1 MTSHDDSGLLPEV
14 IVYQGEFVDD
24 DEPQPHAG
32 AAPAAAPRRTARR
45 IAHAAATAARFTAA
59 CTLPGLRNA
68 WALTVH
74 WAALRYMTGDE
85 IRRRIVKKQFD
96 HFTERRDDAVTARDT
111 TLKQLSKLVDK
122 AAEDGLSSP
131 EKNRLRDLGAEADRR
146 RNGLQV
152 LNAMPFTAAQPAAEQ
167 IARWRGTRGAVRFT
181 LVVVPALG
189 ALVTVTAA
197 APISALVTGPALLGG
212 GWWLTRHPIPL
223 TPRPVPA
230 ELLIPELD
238 APADYQLDEPR
249 TDTPKKDGE
258 AAPADPQ
265 AAQAEDLAAGGEQ
278 APGSLSE
285 ARTSEQAAA
294 VLAGAVRAE
303 GRDLAEVAKAVEE
316 PWGWSFYVRFATG
329 SPDELNKDDIYKAL
343 ITRLR
348 LRRNGLLIEGDP
360 EAGDSAFVRALL
372 RDPFAPDVV
381 GPLPH
386 RPPLSMSIVDA
397 ADFGVAMDGT
407 PLVFS
412 LAGLMLLMVADS
424 GGGKS
429 GVMLALAEAVT
440 ACRDAVALNLDP
452 VGTGVG
458 ALGEAITLS
467 ACMDDELIQ
476 DVLDFLLALCSARA
490 RQRARYG
497 WGNKWRVSEEHPAV
511 VVFVD
516 EWPQLSDEA
525 KAKLVRGLLLGRK
538 EAVWFEAGSQFG
550 TRDYLGQAIGPKLS
564 ARLLGACRRVD
575 VTELLGGGAIAE
587 GYRADLLQAATHTQV
602 NDAGQIY
609 GVGLPGMPNRPIR
622 YQVREVTDAQ
632 AAQLGVER
640 AAAGLPDLTH
650 TLTEAG
656 LWQQYQDLLARCRV
670 GSTLPPE
677 PPAVLLTVR
686 EAFRAEQDPDAL
698 TVAQLAEHLIADD
711 ADRWSRWDNRADRL
725 AMIGRH
731 LRKALTDA
739 GVELSSTRLRH
750 LPGEP
755 TGYLLADV
763 KTALQ
768 AFS

>member
-14 IVYQGEFVDD
+14 IVYEGEFVDD
-24 DEPQPHAG
+24 DEPQSDAG
-32 AAPAAAPRRTARR
+32 PAPSAAGRRAARR
-45 IAHAAATAARFTAA
+45 IAHAAATPARFTAA
-59 CTLPGLRNA
+59 RTLPGLRNA

-74 WAALRYMTGDE
+74 WASLRYMTGDE

-96 HFTERRDDAVTARDT
+96 HFTERRDDAVTARNT
-111 TLKQLSKLVDK
+111 TLKQMSKLVDK
-122 AAEDGLSSP
+122 AAEDGLSGP
-131 EKNRLRDLGAEADRR
+131 EKNRLRDLGTEADRR
-146 RNGLQV
+146 RNGLAV
-152 LNAMPFTAAQPAAEQ
+152 LNAMPFAADQPTAEQ
-167 IARWRGTRGAVRFT
+167 INRWRGTRGAVRFT
-181 LVVVPALG
+181 CVVVPALG
-189 ALVTVTAA
+189 ALVTVTAT
-197 APISALVTGPALLGG
+197 APVSALITGPALLGG
-212 GWWLTRHPIPL
+212 SWWLSRHPIPL
-223 TPRPVPA
+223 TARPVPA

-249 TDTPKKDGE
+249 STADGPD
-258 AAPADPQ
+258 APAGQHPADGAETT
-265 AAQAEDLAAGGEQ
+265 AADEQ
-278 APGSLSE
+278 VPGSLAD
-285 ARTSEQAAA
+285 ARTGEQAAA

-316 PWGWSFYVRFATG
+316 PWGWSFYLRFATG

-360 EAGDSAFVRALL
+360 DAGDSAFVRALL

-381 GPLPH
+381 GPLPY

-440 ACRDAVALNLDP
+440 ACRDAVAFNLDP

-467 ACMDDELIQ
+467 ACMDDELLQ

-497 WGNKWRVSEEHPAV
+497 WGNKWRVSEEHPAI

-525 KAKLVRGLLLGRK
+525 KAKLVRTLLLGRK

-575 VTELLGGGAIAE
+575 VTELLGGGAVAE

-609 GVGLPGMPNRPIR
+609 AQGLPGMPNRPIR

-632 AAQLGVER
+632 AAQLGAER

-656 LWQQYQDLLARCRV
+656 LWQQYQDLLTRCRAD
-670 GSTLPPE
+670 SALPPE
-677 PPAVLLTVR
+677 PPAILLTLR
-686 EAFRAEQDPDAL
+686 EAFRAEKDPNAL

-711 ADRWSRWDNRADRL
+711 ADRWSRWDDRADRL

-763 KTALQ
+763 KAALQ

>member
-1 MTSHDDSGLLPEV
+1 MTSRDNGDLLPEA
-14 IVYQGEFVDD
+14 IVYEGEFVND
-24 DEPQPHAG
+24 DEPQPKPGPAQ
-32 AAPAAAPRRTARR
+32 AASRRRTTRR
-45 IAHAAATAARFTAA
+45 VAHATATAARFIAGR
-59 CTLPGLRNA
+59 TLLGLRNI

-85 IRRRIVKKQFD
+85 IRRRIVKTQFD
-96 HFTERRDDAVTARDT
+96 HYSERRDDARTARDT
-111 TLKQLSKLVDK
+111 TLKQMSKLVDK
-122 AAEDGLSSP
+122 AAEDGLSGP

-146 RNGLQV
+146 RNGLAV
-152 LNAMPFTAAQPAAEQ
+152 LNAMAFTPAQPTAEQ
-167 IARWRGTRGAVRFT
+167 ISRWRGTRGAVRFT
-181 LVVVPALG
+181 CVVVPVLG
-189 ALVTVTAA
+189 ALATVTTT
-197 APISALVTGPALLGG
+197 APVSALITGPALLGG
-212 GWWLTRHPIPL
+212 GWWLTRHPISL
-223 TPRPVPA
+223 TTRPVPA

-238 APADYQLDEPR
+238 APADHQLDEPHPGDKDNGEGQ
-249 TDTPKKDGE
+249 DTPAE
-258 AAPADPQ
+258 PPADDAT
-265 AAQAEDLAAGGEQ
+265 AAHKPV
-278 APGSLSE
+278 PGSLAE
-285 ARTSEQAAA
+285 AATSEQAAA
-294 VLAGAVRAE
+294 VLAAAIRAE
-303 GRDLAEVAKAVEE
+303 GRDLAEVAKAVQE
-316 PWGWSFYVRFATG
+316 PWGWSFYLQFSTG
-329 SPDELNKDDIYKAL
+329 SPDELNKDDIYKGL

-360 EAGDSAFVRALL
+360 DAGDSAFVRALL
-372 RDPFAPDVV
+372 RDPFSPEVV
-381 GPLPH
+381 GPRPY

-397 ADFGVAMDGT
+397 ADFGVAMDGA

-440 ACRDAVALNLDP
+440 ACRDAVAFNLDP

-497 WGNKWRVSEEHPAV
+497 WGNKWRVSEEHPAI
-511 VVFVD
+511 VVFTD

-609 GVGLPGMPNRPIR
+609 AQGLPGMPNRPIR

-632 AAQLGVER
+632 AAQLGAER

-656 LWQQYQDLLARCRV
+656 LWQQYQDLLTRCRAD
-670 GSTLPPE
+670 STLPPA
-677 PPAVLLTVR
+677 PPAILLILR

-711 ADRWSRWDNRADRL
+711 ADRWSRWDDRADRL

-750 LPGEP
+750 LPGER

-763 KTALQ
+763 KAALQ
-768 AFS
+768 AYS

>member
-1 MTSHDDSGLLPEV
+1 MTSHDHGPLLPEV
-14 IVYQGEFVDD
+14 IVYDGEFVDD
-24 DEPQPHAG
+24 DAEPQPGAG
-32 AAPAAAPRRTARR
+32 PAPAAARRQTARR
-45 IAHAAATAARFTAA
+45 IAHAAATAARFITGR
-59 CTLPGLRNA
+59 TLPGLRNA

-85 IRRRIVKKQFD
+85 IRRRIVKKQLD
-96 HFTERRDDAVTARDT
+96 HYTERRDDARTARDT
-111 TLKQLSKLVDK
+111 TLKQMSKLVDK
-122 AAEDGLSSP
+122 AADDGLSGP

-146 RNGLQV
+146 RNGLAV
-152 LNAMPFTAAQPAAEQ
+152 LNALPFTPTQPTAEQ
-167 IARWRGTRGAVRFT
+167 ITRWRGSRGAVRFT
-181 LVVVPALG
+181 CLVVPALG
-189 ALVTVTAA
+189 ALATVTAA
-197 APISALVTGPALLGG
+197 APLSALITGPALLGG

-223 TPRPVPA
+223 TTRPIPA

-249 TDTPKKDGE
+249 TAPQPE
-258 AAPADPQ
+258 AN
-265 AAQAEDLAAGGEQ
+265 QAEPAEPSAVQGEEEQ
-278 APGSLSE
+278 EPGSLAE
-285 ARTSEQAAA
+285 ARTGEQAAA
-294 VLAGAVRAE
+294 VLAIAIRAE

-316 PWGWSFYVRFATG
+316 PWGWSFYVRFSTG
-329 SPDELNKDDIYKAL
+329 SPDELNKDDVYKGL

-348 LRRNGLLIEGDP
+348 LRRNGLLVEGDP

-372 RDPFAPDVV
+372 RDPFSPEVV
-381 GPLPH
+381 GPLPY
-386 RPPLSMSIVDA
+386 RPPLSMSILDA

-412 LAGLMLLMVADS
+412 LAGLMMLMVADS

-429 GVMLALAEAVT
+429 GVMLALAEAAT
-440 ACRDAVALNLDP
+440 ACRDAVVFNIDP
-452 VGTGVG
+452 AGTGVG

-476 DVLDFLLALCSARA
+476 AVLDFLLQWCAARA

-511 VVFVD
+511 VVYVD

-525 KAKLVRGLLLGRK
+525 KVKLVRAMLLGRK
-538 EAVWFEAGSQFG
+538 EALWFEADSQFG
-550 TRDYLGQAIGPKLS
+550 TREHLGQAIGPKLS
-564 ARLLGACRRVD
+564 TRLLGACRRVD

-609 GVGLPGMPNRPIR
+609 AQGLPGLPNRPIR
-622 YQVREVTDAQ
+622 YKVREVSDAQ
-632 AAQLGVER
+632 AARLGAER

-656 LWQQYQDLLARCRV
+656 LWQTYQDLLARCRAD
-670 GSTLPPE
+670 TTP
-677 PPAVLLTVR
+677 PPAPAILLTVR
-686 EAFRAEQDPDAL
+686 EAFRAEHDPDAL
-698 TVAQLAEHLIADD
+698 TVAQLAEHLRADD
-711 ADRWSRWDNRADRL
+711 ADRWGRWDNRADRL

-739 GVELSSTRLRH
+739 GVELASTRLRH
-750 LPGEP
+750 LSGEP
-755 TGYLLADV
+755 TGYLLSDV
-763 KTALQ
+763 RTALT

>member
-1 MTSHDDSGLLPEV
+1 MTSHDDSVLLPEV
-14 IVYQGEFVDD
+14 IVYEGEFIDD
-24 DEPQPHAG
+24 DEPQPGAG
-32 AAPAAAPRRTARR
+32 PAPAARRRAARR
-45 IAHAAATAARFTAA
+45 VAHTAATAARFIAVR
-59 CTLPGLRNA
+59 TLPGLRHA

-85 IRRRIVKKQFD
+85 IRRRIVKKQLD
-96 HFTERRDDAVTARDT
+96 HYTERRDDARTARDT

-122 AAEDGLSSP
+122 AGEDGLTSP

-146 RNGLQV
+146 RNGLAV
-152 LNAMPFTAAQPAAEQ
+152 LNAMPFTPAQPTAEQ
-167 IARWRGTRGAVRFT
+167 ITRWRGTLGAVRFT

-189 ALVTVTAA
+189 ALVTVTAT
-197 APISALVTGPALLGG
+197 APVSGLVTGPALLGG

-223 TPRPVPA
+223 TTRPAPA

-249 TDTPKKDGE
+249 T
-258 AAPADPQ
+258 AAQKEDSPAASADPQ
-265 AAQAEDLAAGGEQ
+265 AAAAEDLAAGNEQ
-278 APGSLSE
+278 VPGSLAE
-285 ARTSEQAAA
+285 ASTSEQAAA

-303 GRDLAEVAKAVEE
+303 GRDLAEVARAVEE
-316 PWGWSFYVRFATG
+316 PWGWSFYVRFSTG

-343 ITRLR
+343 ITRMR

-360 EAGDSAFVRALL
+360 DAGDSAFVRALL
-372 RDPFAPDVV
+372 RDPFSPEAV
-381 GPLPH
+381 GPLPY

-397 ADFGVAMDGT
+397 ADFGVAMDGN

-440 ACRDAVALNLDP
+440 ACRDAVAFNLDP

-476 DVLDFLLALCSARA
+476 AVLDFLLELCSARA

-497 WGNKWRVSEEHPAV
+497 WGNKWRVSEEHPAI
-511 VVFVD
+511 VVFTD

-587 GYRADLLQAATHTQV
+587 GYRADLLQAATHTQI

-609 GVGLPGMPNRPIR
+609 AQGLPGMPNRPIR

-632 AAQLGVER
+632 AALLGTDR
-640 AAAGLPDLTH
+640 AAAGLPDLAH

-656 LWQQYQDLLARCRV
+656 LWQKYQDLLARCHAD
-670 GSTLPPE
+670 STP
-677 PPAVLLTVR
+677 PPAILLTVR

-698 TVAQLAEHLIADD
+698 TVAQLAQHLHADD
-711 ADRWSRWDNRADRL
+711 ADRWGRWDNRADRL

-763 KTALQ
+763 KAAQ
-768 AFS
+768 EAFS

>member
-1 MTSHDDSGLLPEV
+1 MTSRDDGGFLPEV
-14 IVYQGEFVDD
+14 IVYEGEFVDD
-24 DEPQPHAG
+24 EPQPEAG
-32 AAPAAAPRRTARR
+32 PAKETDRRRAARR
-45 IAHAAATAARFTAA
+45 VAHAAVTAARFIVGR
-59 CTLPGLRNA
+59 TLPGMRNA

-96 HFTERRDDAVTARDT
+96 HYTERREDARTARDT

-146 RNGLQV
+146 RNGLAV
-152 LNAMPFTAAQPAAEQ
+152 LNAMSFAPAQPTAEQ
-167 IARWRGTRGAVRFT
+167 ISRWRGTRGAVRFT
-181 LVVVPALG
+181 CVVVPSLG
-189 ALVTVTAA
+189 TLFTVTVTA
-197 APISALVTGPALLGG
+197 PVSVLVTGLALLSG
-212 GWWLTRHPIPL
+212 GWWLARHPIPL
-223 TPRPVPA
+223 TTRPVPA
-230 ELLIPELD
+230 EFFIPELD

-249 TDTPKKDGE
+249 PTMKD
-258 AAPADPQ
+258 
-265 AAQAEDLAAGGEQ
+265 AAGGQGVPSDAAHETTAAAEQ
-278 APGSLSE
+278 VPNSLAE

-294 VLAGAVRAE
+294 ILAAAIRAE
-303 GRDLAEVAKAVEE
+303 GRDLAEVAKAAEE

-348 LRRNGLLIEGDP
+348 LRRGGLLTEGDP
-360 EAGDSAFVRALL
+360 DAGDSAFVRALL
-372 RDPFAPDVV
+372 RDPFAPEVV
-381 GPLPH
+381 GPLPY

-397 ADFGVAMDGT
+397 ADFGVAMDGD

-440 ACRDAVALNLDP
+440 ACRDAVAFNLDP

-490 RQRARYG
+490 RQRARYR

-516 EWPQLSDEA
+516 EWPQLSEEA
-525 KAKLVRGLLLGRK
+525 KAKLVRALLLGRK

-609 GVGLPGMPNRPIR
+609 AQGLPGMPNRPIR

-632 AAQLGVER
+632 AAQLGAER
-640 AAAGLPDLTH
+640 AAAGLPDLAR

-656 LWQQYQDLLARCRV
+656 LWQPYQDLLARCRV
-670 GSTLPPE
+670 GHAPPSE
-677 PPAVLLTVR
+677 PPAILLTLR

-698 TVAQLAEHLIADD
+698 TGAQLADHLIADD
-711 ADRWSRWDNRADRL
+711 AERWGRWDDRADRL

-739 GVELSSTRLRH
+739 GVDLSSTRLRH

-763 KTALQ
+763 KTALE

>member
-1 MTSHDDSGLLPEV
+1 M
-14 IVYQGEFVDD
+14 
-24 DEPQPHAG
+24 
-32 AAPAAAPRRTARR
+32 
-45 IAHAAATAARFTAA
+45 
-59 CTLPGLRNA
+59 
-68 WALTVH
+68 TVH
-74 WAALRYMTGDE
+74 WAALRYMTDDE

-96 HFTERRDDAVTARDT
+96 HFTERHDDAVTARNT
-111 TLKQLSKLVDK
+111 TLKQMSKLVDK
-122 AAEDGLSSP
+122 AAEDGLSGP
-131 EKNRLRDLGAEADRR
+131 EKNRLRALGTEADRR
-146 RNGLQV
+146 RNGLAV
-152 LNAMPFTAAQPAAEQ
+152 LNAMPFAPDQPTAEQ
-167 IARWRGTRGAVRFT
+167 ISRWRGTRGAVRFT
-181 LVVVPALG
+181 CVVVPSLG
-189 ALVTVTAA
+189 ALVTVTAT
-197 APISALVTGPALLGG
+197 APVSVLITGLALLGG
-212 GWWLTRHPIPL
+212 GWWLSRHPIPL
-223 TPRPVPA
+223 TARPVPA

-238 APADYQLDEPR
+238 APADYQLAEPR
-249 TDTPKKDGE
+249 STAEGRD
-258 AAPADPQ
+258 APAGQRPADGAETT
-265 AAQAEDLAAGGEQ
+265 AADEQ
-278 APGSLSE
+278 VPGSLAD
-285 ARTSEQAAA
+285 ARTGEQAAA

-316 PWGWSFYVRFATG
+316 PWGWSFYLRFSTG

-381 GPLPH
+381 GPLPY

-440 ACRDAVALNLDP
+440 ACRDAVAFNLDP

-490 RQRARYG
+490 RQRVRYG

-516 EWPQLSDEA
+516 EWPQLSEEA

-602 NDAGQIY
+602 NDAARST
-609 GVGLPGMPNRPIR
+609 P
-622 YQVREVTDAQ
+622 
-632 AAQLGVER
+632 R
-640 AAAGLPDLTH
+640 A
-650 TLTEAG
+650 
-656 LWQQYQDLLARCRV
+656 C
-670 GSTLPPE
+670 
-677 PPAVLLTVR
+677 PAC
-686 EAFRAEQDPDAL
+686 
-698 TVAQLAEHLIADD
+698 
-711 ADRWSRWDNRADRL
+711 
-725 AMIGRH
+725 
-731 LRKALTDA
+731 
-739 GVELSSTRLRH
+739 
-750 LPGEP
+750 P
-755 TGYLLADV
+755 TGPSA
-763 KTALQ
+763 TRSARSPTPMPPSS
-768 AFS
+768 APNAPPPGCPT